1 MKFKEWCTHVIKKDW
16 DWGFESDPKTVMQHF
31 HIVSKI
37 HNAIHIGK
45 GVK

>member
-1 MKFKEWCTHVIKKDW
+1 MKFKKWGVLTQLQDW

-37 HNAIHIGK
+37 HNAVHIGK